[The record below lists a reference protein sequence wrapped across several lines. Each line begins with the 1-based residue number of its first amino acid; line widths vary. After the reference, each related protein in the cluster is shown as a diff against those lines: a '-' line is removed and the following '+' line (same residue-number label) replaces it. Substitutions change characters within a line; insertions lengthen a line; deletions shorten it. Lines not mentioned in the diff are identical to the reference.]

1 MNQSITSV
9 RLYGAAIAA
18 FVVNVMFG
26 AVEFPQLRS
35 FNQTW
40 RSGELGTSYDRALP
54 TAVLLGNASLGVV
67 NGGDATCKRFVLT
80 RGDLWSCGSLTNLIS
95 KERGT
100 DPANEITIISFADLE
115 IIPPEGAIDYSD
127 ELDIQTASL
136 ITRGTF
142 GGDAVKLSTWVAA
155 DADILVITGV
165 SERDAVWKLRL
176 KCHNEKPVFPTES
189 GVMNSNIWI
198 KRSTLDN
205 TGGDPRG
212 WTTNATA
219 AVCVIGVET
228 LRAQTI
234 DRLSAEQEI
243 RVLANKPFTI
253 AVGAG
258 IGFTIDA
265 EGAEKL
271 RTRHLQW
278 WENWWGR
285 SRIAIGDHVIEK
297 YWYGS
302 LYLLGSAVRDGKLPP
317 GLYAHWVT
325 TDKAL
330 WNNDFHLN
338 YNYIAPYYGCFA
350 ANHAEIAF
358 PMPDPLIAYLPRAE
372 RNARLWLRELDK
384 PDNEYVKSRKDL
396 VDGIPDAALFPVGLG
411 PWGVSSEG
419 DKQYWKQTLN
429 GAFQAAL
436 ACTTWEYTL
445 DEDYLLKTWPFLD
458 RVANFYLKW
467 CEREELGDGRHRY
480 IVYDSLNEGGGVVKN
495 CMPTLGCIRHLFK
508 TLVAVTPTLKKLGI
522 TVTDAK
528 FAAWKDFAENLSE
541 LPRGIYKRQGVEC
554 HAFSMIEFDDGRA
567 LCAMGGNCF
576 DFEAIIP
583 GEEFTFDL
591 SPEMRKLA
599 DASWAAKLTADPKS
613 IWGSKN
619 GTSKIFATMIRC
631 GCPPAPIIAAFK
643 EYELGRAW
651 QKNFTLPDGFH
662 GIEKVGGIEFINS
675 MLIQC
680 DHGYV
685 KIFPNWIGADAKF
698 DSLRAKGCF
707 TVSSEMKDGKVL
719 FVEVKSEK
727 GGTFRLVDP
736 FGGACRST
744 VSRHGQTRNSGE
756 PTLELDMKPGE
767 RIRLVPRDSL

>member
-1 MNQSITSV
+1 MNRSITSIRPCSV
-9 RLYGAAIAA
+9 ALAILAA
-18 FVVNVMFG
+18 NVMFG

-35 FNQTW
+35 FNPTW

-54 TAVLLGNASLGVV
+54 TAALLGNGSLGAV
-67 NGGDATCKRFVLT
+67 NGGDAACKRIVLT
-80 RGDLWSCGSLTNLIS
+80 RGDLWSCGSLTNLS
-95 KERGT
+95 GKARGT

-115 IIPPEGAIDYSD
+115 IVPPEGAIDYGD

-136 ITRGTF
+136 ITSGTF
-142 GGDAVKLSTWVAA
+142 GGAAVKLRTWVAV
-155 DADILVITGV
+155 DADVLVIAGV
-165 SERDAVWKLRL
+165 SECDAVWKLRL
-176 KCHNEKPVFPTES
+176 KCHNEKPVFPTAS
-189 GVMNSNIWI
+189 GVANGGIWVN
-198 KRSTLDN
+198 RSTLDN

-212 WTTNATA
+212 WTTNANA
-219 AVCVIGVET
+219 ALCVIGAET
-228 LRAQTI
+228 VRAQVI

-243 RVLANKPFTI
+243 RVLAKKPFII

-258 IGFTIDA
+258 IGFAIDA

-271 RTRHLQW
+271 RARHLQW

-285 SRIAIGDHVIEK
+285 SRIAIGDHALEE

-302 LYLLGSAVRDGKLPP
+302 LYLLGASIRDGKQPP

-325 TDKAL
+325 TDHAL

-338 YNYIAPYYGCFA
+338 YNYIATYYGCFA

-358 PMPDPLIAYLPRAE
+358 PMPDPLIAYLPRAKE
-372 RNARLWLRELDK
+372 NARLRLHELDK

-396 VDGIPDAALFPVGLG
+396 AGGIPDAALFPVGLA

-419 DKQYWKQTLN
+419 DNQYWKQTLN

-445 DEDYLLKTWPFLD
+445 DENYLRKIWPFLD
-458 RVANFYLKW
+458 RIANFYLKW
-467 CEREELGDGRHRY
+467 CEREEFGDGRHRY

-495 CMPTLGCIRHLFK
+495 CTPTLGCIRHLFK
-508 TLVAVTPTLKKLGI
+508 TLVAVAPTLKRLGLA
-522 TVTDAK
+522 VPDAK
-528 FAAWKDFAENLSE
+528 VAAWKDFAENLSE
-541 LPRGIYKRQGVEC
+541 LPRGIYKRHGVDY
-554 HAFSMIEFDDGRA
+554 HAFSMLEFDDGRA
-567 LCAMGGNCF
+567 ACAMGGNCF

-591 SPEMRKLA
+591 NPGMRKLA
-599 DASWAAKLTADPKS
+599 DASWAVKLTSDPKS
-613 IWGSKN
+613 IWESKN

-643 EYELGRAW
+643 KHELDRTR
-651 QKNFTLPDGFH
+651 QKNFTMPDGFH

-685 KIFPNWIGADAKF
+685 KVFPNWTGADAKF
-698 DSLRAKGCF
+698 GNLRAKGCF
-707 TVSSEMKDGKVL
+707 TVSSEMKDGQVL

-736 FGGACRST
+736 FGGACCAAP
-744 VSRHGQTRNSGE
+744 RHGRTRNSGE
-756 PTLELDMKPGE
+756 PTLEIDLKPGE
-767 RIRLVPRDSL
+767 RILLIPKDTL